1 MSDEKIYV
9 GNAKKITT
17 QYGDL
22 MKLSITAED
31 LEKMQQNLN
40 NGWININI
48 KERCSPSAGGMTHY
62 LEVDTWQPNGGEGTP
77 KKEDAP
83 AADKN
88 SAPIPP
94 QDELSPEDLPF

>member
-9 GNAKKITT
+9 GNGKKITT

-40 NGWININI
+40 NGWININV
-48 KERCSPSAGGMTHY
+48 KERREPSAGGMTHY
-62 LEVDTWQPNGGEGTP
+62 LEVDNWKPDPEKSGSKSEG
-77 KKEDAP
+77 AP
-83 AADKN
+83 AKAA
-88 SAPIPP
+88 APIPP
-94 QDELSPEDLPF
+94 KEELSPEDLPF

>member
-9 GNAKKITT
+9 GNGKKITT

-31 LEKMQQNLN
+31 LEKMQANLN
-40 NGWININI
+40 NGWININV
-48 KERCSPSAGGMTHY
+48 KERREPSAGGMTHY
-62 LEVDTWQPNGGEGTP
+62 LEVDNWKPDPNKGGGDKSAP
-77 KKEDAP
+77 AP
-83 AADKN
+83 AADSK
-88 SAPIPP
+88 PIPP

>member
-1 MSDEKIYV
+1 MSEEKIYV

-31 LEKMQQNLN
+31 VEKMQANLS

-48 KERCSPSAGGMTHY
+48 KERREPSAGGMTHY
-62 LEVDTWQPNGGEGTP
+62 LEVDTWKPNGE
-77 KKEDAP
+77 KAASNDNAP
-83 AADKN
+83 AAE
-88 SAPIPP
+88 APVPP
-94 QDELSPEDLPF
+94 QNELQPEDLPF

>member
-1 MSDEKIYV
+1 MSEEKIYV

-31 LEKMQQNLN
+31 VEKMQANLS

-48 KERCSPSAGGMTHY
+48 KERREPSAGGMTHY
-62 LEVDTWQPNGGEGTP
+62 LEVDTWKPNSEQGGGA
-77 KKEDAP
+77 KAAP
-83 AADKN
+83 AAE
-88 SAPIPP
+88 APVPAKE
-94 QDELSPEDLPF
+94 DLTPEDLPF